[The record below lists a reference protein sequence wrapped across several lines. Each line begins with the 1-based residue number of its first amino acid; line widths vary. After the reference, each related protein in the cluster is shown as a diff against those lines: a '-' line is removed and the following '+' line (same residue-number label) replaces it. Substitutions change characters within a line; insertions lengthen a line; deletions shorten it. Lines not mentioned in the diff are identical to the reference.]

1 MDQMTITQLA
11 TVVGL
16 VYTFW
21 QFAKEKATAHGELA
35 ELRTRMKQLEHAV
48 QQQDKAWQR
57 IERDVHKIITAV
69 ARLEERI
76 QAISENII
84 K

>member
-1 MDQMTITQLA
+1 MDQMTITQLG
-11 TVVGL
+11 TIVGL

-21 QFAKEKATAHGELA
+21 QFAKEKAVAHGEIT
-35 ELRTRMKQLEHAV
+35 ELRTRVKQLEHAV
-48 QQQDKAWQR
+48 QQQDKTLQR
-57 IERDVHKIITAV
+57 IERDVHKIMTAV